1 MTIRSLETRKR
12 WLCKCE
18 ASLSIPVMCRTGVLQ
33 KRKKPTANVK
43 SSDFCF
49 QSRVDSSHEPSH
61 QGQFQK
67 LEEERSA
74 SVKLLNSSIM
84 KDH

>member
-1 MTIRSLETRKR
+1 M
-12 WLCKCE
+12 
-18 ASLSIPVMCRTGVLQ
+18 
-33 KRKKPTANVK
+33 RKKPTANVK
-43 SSDFCF
+43 SSDFSF

-74 SVKLLNSSIM
+74 SMKLLNSSIM